1 MVQQRRKVQ
10 RTRAITIF
18 IGLAVVYAVLAIV
31 ANVVFSGNTLV
42 QTLLLSLGSAVLGSG
57 IAFFL
62 TKVYG
67 LEPTRNDLPS
77 IVRTFMALTVVF
89 VALAL
94 VALLHFPTHD
104 GCSHLRRR
112 INLVVSKTSLT
123 STLFNQARTYFLAC
137 LVLFTPAQKELLFI
151 SRTLLL

>member
-1 MVQQRRKVQ
+1 MRMVQQRRKVQ
-10 RTRAITIF
+10 MTRAITIF

-94 VALLHFPTHD
+94 VALLLFAANAFVYTFLLTT
-104 GCSHLRRR
+104 GVAIFAGGL
-112 INLVVSKTSLT
+112 TSL
-123 STLFNQARTYFLAC
+123 LVKLA
-137 LVLFTPAQKELLFI
+137 
-151 SRTLLL
+151 

>member
-1 MVQQRRKVQ
+1 MRMVQQRRKVQ

-94 VALLHFPTHD
+94 VALLLFAANAFVYTFLLTT
-104 GCSHLRRR
+104 GVAIFAGGL
-112 INLVVSKTSLT
+112 TSL
-123 STLFNQARTYFLAC
+123 LVKLA
-137 LVLFTPAQKELLFI
+137 
-151 SRTLLL
+151 